1 MSVRVLI
8 AENVEHVRQLLV
20 DILDFHG
27 FEVVAEA
34 RNGEEALRRVEE
46 TDPDVVVLGQDLEGI
61 DAIEATKRLHDRG
74 REPQVILYAVC
85 VDGDIEGRAKEAG
98 VAACISRK
106 SGVEALAREITA
118 ITFRIEEWRSKIR
131 RRPTALL
138 RDRLRRRN
146 TPSHSSS

>member
-8 AENVEHVRQLLV
+8 AENIEHVRQLLI

-34 RNGEEALRRVEE
+34 KNGEEALRQAQE
-46 TDPDVVVLGQDLEGI
+46 THPDVVVLGQDLRGI

-74 REPQVILYAVC
+74 PEPQVILYAVR
-85 VDGDIEGRAKEAG
+85 VDGDVEVQAKEAG

-106 SGVEALAREITA
+106 SGVEALAREIAA
-118 ITFRIEEWRSKIR
+118 ITFGIE
-131 RRPTALL
+131 
-138 RDRLRRRN
+138 D
-146 TPSHSSS
+146 

>member
-8 AENVEHVRQLLV
+8 AEDIEHVRQLLV
-20 DILDFHG
+20 DILEFHG

-46 TDPDVVVLGQDLEGI
+46 TDPDVVVLGQGLRGI

-74 REPQVILYAVC
+74 PEPQVILYAVRI
-85 VDGDIEGRAKEAG
+85 DGDIEVRAKEAG

-106 SGVEALAREITA
+106 SGVEALARQVAE
-118 ITFRIEEWRSKIR
+118 
-131 RRPTALL
+131 
-138 RDRLRRRN
+138 
-146 TPSHSSS
+146 

>member
-8 AENVEHVRQLLV
+8 AEDIEHLRKMLV

-34 RNGEEALRRVEE
+34 GNGEEALRRVEE
-46 TDPDVVVLGQDLEGI
+46 TDPDVVVMGQDLAGI
-61 DAIEATKRLHDRG
+61 DGVEATRRIHDRG
-74 REPQVILYAVC
+74 PEPQVILYAAC
-85 VDGDIEGRAKEAG
+85 VDRDIESRAKEAG

-118 ITFRIEEWRSKIR
+118 LTF
-131 RRPTALL
+131 ALEG
-138 RDRLRRRN
+138 
-146 TPSHSSS
+146 

>member
-8 AENVEHVRQLLV
+8 AEDIEHVRQLLV
-20 DILDFHG
+20 DILGFHG

-34 RNGEEALRRVEE
+34 RSGEEALRRVEE
-46 TDPDVVVLGQDLEGI
+46 TDPDVVVLGQDLRGI

-74 REPQVILYAVC
+74 PEPQVILYAAC
-85 VDGDIEGRAKEAG
+85 VDGEIESRAKEAG

-118 ITFRIEEWRSKIR
+118 ITFGIEDLRSR
-131 RRPTALL
+131 VTSPST
-138 RDRLRRRN
+138 DRGPRVA
-146 TPSHSSS
+146 

>member
-8 AENVEHVRQLLV
+8 AEDTEHVRQLLV

-27 FEVVAEA
+27 FEVVAQA

-46 TDPDVVVLGQDLEGI
+46 TDPDVVVIGQGLLGI
-61 DAIEATKRLHDRG
+61 DAIEATKRIHDRG
-74 REPQVILYAVC
+74 PKPQVILYAAC
-85 VDGDIEGRAKEAG
+85 IDGDIEGRAKEAG

-118 ITFRIEEWRSKIR
+118 ITFGVEDQRSGMR
-131 RRPTALL
+131 RRPIAC
-138 RDRLRRRN
+138 
-146 TPSHSSS
+146 